1 MAINATVTGAVTGAA
16 PERKPKLLSL
26 VDAQARLLAG
36 LPLMPPETVSLDC
49 AYGRVSSDDI
59 KAILTYPPVPL
70 SAMDGYACRSADTT
84 RLPVCLRQIGVS
96 RAGERFEGTLQAGT
110 CVRVFTGGMV
120 PEGADTVAIQED
132 TADAGG
138 MIEIREVAKQG
149 VFIRRAGLHF
159 AAGDL
164 CVRKGRAL
172 TARDIGILAASG
184 HSEVSVRQRPSVAIL
199 STGDELVA
207 PGTTPG
213 ADQIIGSNSFSL
225 AAAVSGWGGTSLDLG
240 IAPDRID
247 AIAAAAERARQ
258 ADILVT
264 TGGASVGEYDL
275 VQASL
280 KTLGFV
286 ADFSGIAMRPGKPL
300 IFGYLGDVPVL
311 AMPGNPVS
319 ALVCALLFVR
329 PALRAMQGL
338 KPAVVP
344 FERATLADAMQAN
357 DAREDYVRAQIE
369 AGADGKVLV
378 RPFETQDGS
387 MLMTLARADAL
398 IKRAAFAPAI
408 QKGAEVEV
416 IRLDGRGENL

>member
-1 MAINATVTGAVTGAA
+1 MSINATVTGVMTGAA

-26 VDAQARLLAG
+26 EDAQARVLAG

-49 AYGRVSSDDI
+49 AHGRVSSDDI

-120 PEGADTVAIQED
+120 PEGADTIAIQED

-138 MIEIREVAKQG
+138 MIEIREVAKPG

-164 CVRKGRAL
+164 CVKKARAL

-184 HSEVSVRQRPSVAIL
+184 HAEVSVRQRPSVAIL
-199 STGDELVA
+199 STGDELVP
-207 PGTTPG
+207 PGISPG

-225 AAAVSGWGGTSLDLG
+225 AAAVRGWGGTSLDLG

-247 AIAAAAERARQ
+247 AIAAAAERACQ

-275 VQASL
+275 VQAGL
-280 KTLGFV
+280 KTIGFV
-286 ADFSGIAMRPGKPL
+286 ADFCRIAVRPGKPL

-311 AMPGNPVS
+311 GMPGNPVS

-338 KPAVVP
+338 RPAVVP
-344 FERATLADAMQAN
+344 FEQATLADAMPAN
-357 DAREDYVRAQIE
+357 DMLEDYVRDSNRSGRRRKSSHSA
-369 AGADGKVLV
+369 L
-378 RPFETQDGS
+378 QDP
-387 MLMTLARADAL
+387 R
-398 IKRAAFAPAI
+398 
-408 QKGAEVEV
+408 
-416 IRLDGRGENL
+416 RLDVDDPRPRRCAHQAGGFRSCRTKRCGG